1 MFFYLQADFFVLFCF
16 FSDWNLRSSLACG
29 AKVKQHQG
37 AFFSR
42 LFLVDDAAAI
52 ICFLPAGSPSK
63 SIYGSLCA
71 SCRIPL
77 RAEQKWKPRWL
88 GSGLLRASL
97 AVHFSRSKYVR
108 NTRPRRREDERVPYG
123 TFGTK
128 ERISR
133 HFLFCFFQ
141 TTFFL
146 KAFSDRRQSPF
157 FSCGYQRIEVIM
169 YAIWK
174 EGTVLVHWPL
184 EHYLWWRKCLFWL
197 YVRRFH
203 VPRRFECDSAFQTIR
218 NGHLFLKNKKILRME
233 KRRSNRMAINGS
245 DEHSKNLAQ
254 KKKHDHLNAR
264 VDWPYMSM
272 PQSNHFFFL
281 L

>member
-1 MFFYLQADFFVLFCF
+1 
-16 FSDWNLRSSLACG
+16 
-29 AKVKQHQG
+29 
-37 AFFSR
+37 
-42 LFLVDDAAAI
+42 
-52 ICFLPAGSPSK
+52 
-63 SIYGSLCA
+63 
-71 SCRIPL
+71 
-77 RAEQKWKPRWL
+77 
-88 GSGLLRASL
+88 
-97 AVHFSRSKYVR
+97 
-108 NTRPRRREDERVPYG
+108 
-123 TFGTK
+123 
-128 ERISR
+128 
-133 HFLFCFFQ
+133 
-141 TTFFL
+141 
-146 KAFSDRRQSPF
+146 
-157 FSCGYQRIEVIM
+157 M

-264 VDWPYMSM
+264 IDRPYMSM

-281 L
+281 LIPSLSVLHFFFFFFFGGELVRSSRSKSRWSLYKFSF